1 VQLTEFASIR
11 TILALKFPTPF
22 ETFNDVKKPTKK
34 SKSFL
39 DVKERNAF
47 KKMLLELRARLSGDV
62 NMMAQEALSG
72 GTDGLGSLAPTHM
85 ADLGTDAYSQEF
97 TLSMMQ
103 NDGDRLQ
110 QVQDALERIAE
121 GKYGACVECEGRIPK
136 ARLEVLPDT
145 PYCVKCA
152 AKPRES

>member
-1 VQLTEFASIR
+1 VWLTEFASIR
-11 TILALKFPTPF
+11 TIYILNFPRHF
-22 ETFNDVKKPTKK
+22 ETPSAVKKPTKK
-34 SKSFL
+34 TKQFL

-62 NMMAQEALSG
+62 NMMAQEALTG

-110 QVQDALERIAE
+110 QIQDALERIAE